1 MSWWQRL
8 KHELGRESQPVD
20 TVVRLIVLERSIRG
34 GVALV
39 LGIALLTGSRQ
50 MAHLVR
56 AWAAELNENP
66 GRNFFRQLLT
76 RTLHA
81 LGVLPPRTVVLIA
94 VGALA
99 FGALELTEAI
109 GLARRRR
116 WAEYLT
122 VIAGGFGIPFE
133 LHEVIT
139 RITLLKVGI
148 LAANVAIVIYLAVKK
163 RLFVG
168 EPQSSPPPG
177 GGVGEGSAA

>member
-8 KHELGRESQPVD
+8 KRELGRESQPVD

-34 GVALV
+34 GVAVV
-39 LGIALLTGSRQ
+39 LGIALLAGSKQ
-50 MAHLVR
+50 IAHLVR
-56 AWAAELNENP
+56 FWAAELNENP

-76 RTLHA
+76 RGLQA
-81 LGVLPPRTVVLIA
+81 LGFLPHRTVVLIA
-94 VGALA
+94 LGALA
-99 FGALELTEAI
+99 FGLLELTEAI

-122 VIAGGFGIPFE
+122 VIAGGLGIPFE

-168 EPQSSPPPG
+168 EP
-177 GGVGEGSAA
+177 SAA